1 MHNLFKTLHTM
12 CIEVFFLININCS
25 SNCKYQKDG
34 KCYLDKVQIQ
44 KVSGSSDCVYFA
56 PQTSK

>member
-1 MHNLFKTLHTM
+1 M
-12 CIEVFFLININCS
+12 NINCT

-44 KVSGSSDCVYFA
+44 KITVRSSDCIYFV
-56 PQTSK
+56 SKSN